1 MDAALLSLM
10 ADTVTWEAYASQNS
24 YGEVTYAAASTIQC
38 RCSGKIQMVTT
49 PQGEEKVSSVTVWLA
64 TCPGVTPRDRI
75 TLPARFVPTQ
85 PEILAVA
92 KLSDESGA
100 YAEVVYC

>member
-1 MDAALLSLM
+1 MDRALLSLM
-10 ADTVTWEAYASQNS
+10 ADTIVLEPYASQNS
-24 YGEVTYAAASTIQC
+24 YGEAAYGAASTIQC

-49 PQGEEKVSSVTVWLA
+49 ARGEEKVSAVTVWLA

-75 TLPARFVPTQ
+75 TLPARFIPLQ
-85 PEILAVA
+85 PEILSVA